1 MSPSNIGLLAALFDF
16 ILKSDPLPLF
26 DCPSEWIEHN
36 SKCYKFVFHPHETY
50 TKAQVI
56 CKENGGEVLGV
67 ESQTEHSFVR
77 NWLLNFDIERNNWYT
92 SGVVSLEQDNFLA
105 LESLSNQLSGLIWWS
120 KFSKLNNS
128 GFHVIYQYNEG
139 QYSLT
144 KGDGSKKYSYTCETA
159 KSEAF
164 RITQGYRDFTYG
176 TNYPDEE
183 SAPRGPKFYLY
194 PTDTEILGSTSE
206 VYLECAATGLT
217 QPTYQWTIT
226 REDGQTRPIV
236 GPRYIVTNGRVS
248 INNPQVALDGGS
260 YQCSAKNEFGVVLT
274 PPVVLSFA
282 DLGEFS
288 NVDTAPIRPL
298 EYQGTVIQCPKIS
311 STSSLSIS
319 YNWIKDQTTPINSR
333 LTPYLF
339 ISGDGQLYF
348 SEVTRG
354 DNGMYFCMAT
364 LTYPTDRD
372 NYAGSF
378 QSPSRISTGIPLQ
391 VQGSPSGILNV
402 QIPDSFIQVF
412 PRQPVVG
419 VDVRLECFAYGSG
432 PLVYQ
437 WFLPTLRDPGTRV
450 RFTDSDRVLTIVGVT
465 LQDARVY
472 TCVCSS
478 RRSGTRDQ
486 KTFHLAIEAKPVF
499 TVPLRD
505 QHADR
510 ESELVW
516 RCQAFGIP
524 RPTYTWYRNGQLLS
538 GDSDLVITGNTLTIP
553 RLGESQ
559 AGMYQCMAS
568 NSHGVV
574 TSTAQLRV
582 LSFPP
587 SFKKRPLES
596 TTIGSLGG
604 SVTILC
610 HPEAAP
616 SPNITWLYEGQV
628 IPGDSGQEGTPAH
641 LQSLTSGHLRIVNLS
656 YTDQGLY
663 TCKAVNIHGTVQSS
677 TELTVLGR
685 TVMVERPS
693 TVTVVV
699 NGTALL
705 SCRASYSPG
714 LELVYTWSFNDQ
726 SIDPEQDNNFKMRSP
741 FTGDLY
747 IVMTQFR
754 HAGVYTCMASTQ
766 LDFVSTSATLSVLGP
781 PGEPF
786 GVHVV
791 KRQSSI
797 DPYII
802 HLAWQD
808 GATHGRPVQAYSIF
822 TKSNYS
828 ESKWNMIMNIPLNS
842 VTVEGTLRSVKVL
855 HLSPGSSYRF
865 KVLAINIYGAGP
877 TSAPSDEYPIPGAAP
892 SKAPANVRRGKGK
905 VGSLHIVWEPL
916 PPKDQHGWGIG
927 YIVEWRLPRQDVRT
941 ENSWE
946 KELLPGNVSEFVTT
960 IPGRSQFYVQYEV
973 RVTAYNMFGVGRSSP
988 IQYIHSADD
997 IPVAVPNMVW
1007 VEAYN
1012 STALMVHWTPV
1023 PNTRDSMKGRL
1034 RGYKVNYW
1042 LRYGE
1047 DENQATQASFS
1058 GQIEQALVIGLLPN
1072 TWYYVSVQVYN
1083 DAGNGQKSEK
1093 YPQKTFRRAPRIY
1106 PTEVHVHSYSSDSV
1120 MVSFRGVSTQ
1130 VEEEPLQGYKIR
1142 VWETFDNSKQAY
1154 NIDVGRAVSGIVSG
1168 IKRHSVYKMRVLG
1181 YSRGGD
1187 GAMSSP
1193 PTLFTLG
1200 GYIFYDSSSTLVLP
1214 AISSATVS
1222 SSYIII
1228 IVLTKICLY
1237 LITISFEI

>member
-1 MSPSNIGLLAALFDF
+1 MSPSKIGLLAALFDL
-16 ILKSDPLPLF
+16 ILKSNALPLF

-50 TKAQVI
+50 TKAQVF

-67 ESQTEHSFVR
+67 ESQTEHSFVS

-105 LESLSNQLSGLIWWS
+105 IENLSNQLSGLIWWS

-128 GFHVIYQYNEG
+128 GFHAIYQYNEG

-164 RITQGYRDFTYG
+164 RIIQDDRDFTYG

-391 VQGSPSGILNV
+391 VQGAPSGILNV

-465 LQDARVY
+465 LQDAGVY

-486 KTFHLAIEAKPVF
+486 KTFHLAFEAKPVF

-538 GDSDLVITGNTLTIP
+538 GDSNLIITGNTLTIP

-726 SIDPEQDNNFKMRSP
+726 SIDLEQDNNFKMVLNRTVHKSFP
-741 FTGDLY
+741 YPYFMSLY
-747 IVMTQFR
+747 
-754 HAGVYTCMASTQ
+754 Y
-766 LDFVSTSATLSVLGP
+766 
-781 PGEPF
+781 
-786 GVHVV
+786 
-791 KRQSSI
+791 
-797 DPYII
+797 
-802 HLAWQD
+802 
-808 GATHGRPVQAYSIF
+808 
-822 TKSNYS
+822 
-828 ESKWNMIMNIPLNS
+828 
-842 VTVEGTLRSVKVL
+842 
-855 HLSPGSSYRF
+855 
-865 KVLAINIYGAGP
+865 
-877 TSAPSDEYPIPGAAP
+877 
-892 SKAPANVRRGKGK
+892 
-905 VGSLHIVWEPL
+905 
-916 PPKDQHGWGIG
+916 
-927 YIVEWRLPRQDVRT
+927 
-941 ENSWE
+941 
-946 KELLPGNVSEFVTT
+946 
-960 IPGRSQFYVQYEV
+960 
-973 RVTAYNMFGVGRSSP
+973 
-988 IQYIHSADD
+988 
-997 IPVAVPNMVW
+997 
-1007 VEAYN
+1007 
-1012 STALMVHWTPV
+1012 
-1023 PNTRDSMKGRL
+1023 
-1034 RGYKVNYW
+1034 
-1042 LRYGE
+1042 
-1047 DENQATQASFS
+1047 
-1058 GQIEQALVIGLLPN
+1058 
-1072 TWYYVSVQVYN
+1072 SVQIL
-1083 DAGNGQKSEK
+1083 SM
-1093 YPQKTFRRAPRIY
+1093 T
-1106 PTEVHVHSYSSDSV
+1106 
-1120 MVSFRGVSTQ
+1120 
-1130 VEEEPLQGYKIR
+1130 
-1142 VWETFDNSKQAY
+1142 
-1154 NIDVGRAVSGIVSG
+1154 
-1168 IKRHSVYKMRVLG
+1168 
-1181 YSRGGD
+1181 
-1187 GAMSSP
+1187 
-1193 PTLFTLG
+1193 
-1200 GYIFYDSSSTLVLP
+1200 
-1214 AISSATVS
+1214 
-1222 SSYIII
+1222 
-1228 IVLTKICLY
+1228 
-1237 LITISFEI
+1237 

>member
-1 MSPSNIGLLAALFDF
+1 MSPSKIGLLAALFDF

-26 DCPSEWIEHN
+26 DCPTEWIEHN

-50 TKAQVI
+50 TKAQVF

-92 SGVVSLEQDNFLA
+92 SRVVSLEQDNFLA
-105 LESLSNQLSGLIWWS
+105 LENLSNQLSGLIWWS

-128 GFHVIYQYNEG
+128 GFHANYQYNEG

-144 KGDGSKKYSYTCETA
+144 KGDGSKKYSYICETA

-164 RITQGYRDFTYG
+164 RIIQDDRDFTYG

-217 QPTYQWTIT
+217 QPTYQWTVT

-274 PPVVLSFA
+274 QPVVLSFA

-319 YNWIKDQTTPINSR
+319 YNWIKDQNTPINSG

-391 VQGSPSGILNV
+391 VQGAPSGILNV
-402 QIPDSFIQVF
+402 QIPNSFIQVF

-465 LQDARVY
+465 LQDAGVY

-524 RPTYTWYRNGQLLS
+524 QPTYTWYRNGQLLS
-538 GDSDLVITGNTLTIP
+538 GDSDLIITGNTLTIP

-574 TSTAQLRV
+574 TSTAQLR
-582 LSFPP
+582 LSLPP
-587 SFKKRPLES
+587 LKRDRWSPPPLD
-596 TTIGSLGG
+596 
-604 SVTILC
+604 
-610 HPEAAP
+610 H
-616 SPNITWLYEGQV
+616 
-628 IPGDSGQEGTPAH
+628 
-641 LQSLTSGHLRIVNLS
+641 
-656 YTDQGLY
+656 
-663 TCKAVNIHGTVQSS
+663 
-677 TELTVLGR
+677 
-685 TVMVERPS
+685 
-693 TVTVVV
+693 
-699 NGTALL
+699 
-705 SCRASYSPG
+705 
-714 LELVYTWSFNDQ
+714 
-726 SIDPEQDNNFKMRSP
+726 
-741 FTGDLY
+741 TGDL
-747 IVMTQFR
+747 
-754 HAGVYTCMASTQ
+754 
-766 LDFVSTSATLSVLGP
+766 
-781 PGEPF
+781 
-786 GVHVV
+786 
-791 KRQSSI
+791 
-797 DPYII
+797 
-802 HLAWQD
+802 
-808 GATHGRPVQAYSIF
+808 
-822 TKSNYS
+822 
-828 ESKWNMIMNIPLNS
+828 
-842 VTVEGTLRSVKVL
+842 
-855 HLSPGSSYRF
+855 
-865 KVLAINIYGAGP
+865 
-877 TSAPSDEYPIPGAAP
+877 
-892 SKAPANVRRGKGK
+892 
-905 VGSLHIVWEPL
+905 
-916 PPKDQHGWGIG
+916 
-927 YIVEWRLPRQDVRT
+927 
-941 ENSWE
+941 
-946 KELLPGNVSEFVTT
+946 
-960 IPGRSQFYVQYEV
+960 
-973 RVTAYNMFGVGRSSP
+973 
-988 IQYIHSADD
+988 
-997 IPVAVPNMVW
+997 
-1007 VEAYN
+1007 
-1012 STALMVHWTPV
+1012 
-1023 PNTRDSMKGRL
+1023 
-1034 RGYKVNYW
+1034 
-1042 LRYGE
+1042 
-1047 DENQATQASFS
+1047 
-1058 GQIEQALVIGLLPN
+1058 
-1072 TWYYVSVQVYN
+1072 
-1083 DAGNGQKSEK
+1083 
-1093 YPQKTFRRAPRIY
+1093 
-1106 PTEVHVHSYSSDSV
+1106 
-1120 MVSFRGVSTQ
+1120 
-1130 VEEEPLQGYKIR
+1130 
-1142 VWETFDNSKQAY
+1142 
-1154 NIDVGRAVSGIVSG
+1154 
-1168 IKRHSVYKMRVLG
+1168 
-1181 YSRGGD
+1181 
-1187 GAMSSP
+1187 
-1193 PTLFTLG
+1193 
-1200 GYIFYDSSSTLVLP
+1200 
-1214 AISSATVS
+1214 
-1222 SSYIII
+1222 
-1228 IVLTKICLY
+1228 
-1237 LITISFEI
+1237 